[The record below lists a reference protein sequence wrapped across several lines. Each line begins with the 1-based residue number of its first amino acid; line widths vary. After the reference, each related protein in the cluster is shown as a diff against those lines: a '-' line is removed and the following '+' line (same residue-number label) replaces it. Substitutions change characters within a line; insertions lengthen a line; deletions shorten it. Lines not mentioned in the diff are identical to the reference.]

1 MAKNINICNAERPM
15 NFDQM
20 VGQKTVVENLR
31 QQAIRKEFFQCY
43 ILEGQFGSGK
53 TTMARIISRA
63 INCEHPDE
71 HGNPCGCCESCKAVS
86 SGSSD
91 IVELDAA
98 SNTGVDSIR
107 AIKESVDFLPSQLKK
122 KVYIID
128 EVQKLSGSAFD
139 ALLKVLEE
147 PPEHVVFI
155 MCTTELK
162 KIPAT
167 VRSRAACYQF
177 GQISEAEIAGRL
189 IEIAVKYGFSYEENG
204 IFLIAKNS
212 CGSMRNAIKLLEQSG
227 TTGYGVTEE
236 NVTKMLGLTSPDAL
250 FAVMETIVG
259 NDIPEM
265 VKRIRKLLDE
275 GANPASMVGDMLSVL
290 ADGIICST
298 SEKFDR
304 GTEHYRSLL
313 KALCMITDLTTL
325 GVLAKG
331 LKEVY
336 SDLQYTPDEATLICG
351 LIAMMSKP
359 ENKERYLEQKITD
372 LERRVEE
379 LLSGCAESGKLSG
392 MSCGKEVKETMD
404 VSGVSKDVPGN
415 VCEENSENK
424 NAATIPEALEG
435 EPEESR
441 LETKNNRES
450 KSSSNVGDEV
460 KDSES
465 KSEKTDENQEQKS
478 ASDDLDV
485 FDLLGLFSVEEESA
499 EEINAENVV
508 SERNERSEN
517 LNSDKEQTT
526 EEADV
531 PEKEYLEKTQ
541 EVPVSAFT
549 ENDFIETEEE
559 AWQERQREEELANMY
574 FSQMQESQGANVP
587 KEEDKSESE
596 NEEFKMDVPQ
606 FQESRPIKVED
617 NDLPDVLPPN
627 DEGKEENFL
636 PELYRQFPLMESVL
650 ELGFRKEANGWWV
663 TDQEDLYRIAAG
675 YRNAIGFPFGIRIER
690 KSCYVGKIYV
700 TAYPFTKND
709 IQQINICHILFLSF
723 HTDNP
728 PFFVCQLKNI
738 S

>member
-1 MAKNINICNAERPM
+1 MAKNINICNVERPM

-155 MCTTELK
+155 MCTTESK

-290 ADGIICST
+290 ADGIVCST

-450 KSSSNVGDEV
+450 KSSSNVGDAV

-549 ENDFIETEEE
+549 ENDFVETEEE

-574 FSQMQESQGANVP
+574 FSQMQESQGANGP

-690 KSCYVGKIYV
+690 K
-700 TAYPFTKND
+700 AAMA
-709 IQQINICHILFLSF
+709 
-723 HTDNP
+723 
-728 PFFVCQLKNI
+728 
-738 S
+738 

>member
-128 EVQKLSGSAFD
+128 EVQKLSSSAFD

-155 MCTTELK
+155 MCTTESK
-162 KIPAT
+162 KIPVT

-204 IFLIAKNS
+204 ISLIAKNS

-290 ADGIICST
+290 ADGIVCST

-450 KSSSNVGDEV
+450 KSSSNVGDAV

-526 EEADV
+526 EEADI

-574 FSQMQESQGANVP
+574 FSQMQESQGANGP

-690 KSCYVGKIYV
+690 K
-700 TAYPFTKND
+700 AAMA
-709 IQQINICHILFLSF
+709 
-723 HTDNP
+723 
-728 PFFVCQLKNI
+728 
-738 S
+738 

>member
-1 MAKNINICNAERPM
+1 MAKNINICNTERPM

-128 EVQKLSGSAFD
+128 EVQKLSSSAFD

-155 MCTTELK
+155 MCTTESK
-162 KIPAT
+162 KIPVT

-204 IFLIAKNS
+204 ISLIAKNS

-290 ADGIICST
+290 ADGIVCST

-450 KSSSNVGDEV
+450 KSSSNVGDAV

-574 FSQMQESQGANVP
+574 FSQMQESQGANGP

-690 KSCYVGKIYV
+690 K
-700 TAYPFTKND
+700 AAMA
-709 IQQINICHILFLSF
+709 
-723 HTDNP
+723 
-728 PFFVCQLKNI
+728 
-738 S
+738 

>member
-1 MAKNINICNAERPM
+1 MAKNINICNVERPM

-259 NDIPEM
+259 NDMPEM
-265 VKRIRKLLDE
+265 VKRIRTLLNE
-275 GANPASMVGDMLSVL
+275 GANPVSMVGDMLSVL
-290 ADGIICST
+290 ADGIVCST

-450 KSSSNVGDEV
+450 KSSSNVGDAV

-517 LNSDKEQTT
+517 LNSDKEQTA

-650 ELGFRKEANGWWV
+650 ELGFRKETNGWWV

-690 KSCYVGKIYV
+690 K
-700 TAYPFTKND
+700 AAMA
-709 IQQINICHILFLSF
+709 
-723 HTDNP
+723 
-728 PFFVCQLKNI
+728 
-738 S
+738 

>member
-1 MAKNINICNAERPM
+1 MAKNINICNVERPM

-155 MCTTELK
+155 MCTTESK

-259 NDIPEM
+259 NDMPEM

-290 ADGIICST
+290 ADGIVCST

-359 ENKERYLEQKITD
+359 ESKERYLEQRITN
-372 LERRVEE
+372 LEQRVEE
-379 LLSGCAESGKLSG
+379 LLSGCAESEKLSG

-441 LETKNNRES
+441 LETKNNCES
-450 KSSSNVGDEV
+450 KSSSNVGDAV

-517 LNSDKEQTT
+517 LNSDKEQTA

-531 PEKEYLEKTQ
+531 PEKEYPEKTQ

-650 ELGFRKEANGWWV
+650 ELGFRKETNGWWV

-690 KSCYVGKIYV
+690 K
-700 TAYPFTKND
+700 AAMA
-709 IQQINICHILFLSF
+709 
-723 HTDNP
+723 
-728 PFFVCQLKNI
+728 
-738 S
+738 

>member
-1 MAKNINICNAERPM
+1 MAKNINICNVERPM

-155 MCTTELK
+155 MCTTESK

-265 VKRIRKLLDE
+265 VKRIRTLLNE
-275 GANPASMVGDMLSVL
+275 GANPVSMVGDMLSVL
-290 ADGIICST
+290 ADGIVCST

-359 ENKERYLEQKITD
+359 ESKERYLEQRITN
-372 LERRVEE
+372 LEQRVEK
-379 LLSGCAESGKLSG
+379 LLSGCAESEKLSG

-441 LETKNNRES
+441 LETKNNCES
-450 KSSSNVGDEV
+450 KSSSNVGDAV

-517 LNSDKEQTT
+517 LNSDKEQTA

-559 AWQERQREEELANMY
+559 AWQERQR
-574 FSQMQESQGANVP
+574 
-587 KEEDKSESE
+587 EEDKSESE

-690 KSCYVGKIYV
+690 K
-700 TAYPFTKND
+700 AAMA
-709 IQQINICHILFLSF
+709 
-723 HTDNP
+723 
-728 PFFVCQLKNI
+728 
-738 S
+738 

>member
-20 VGQKTVVENLR
+20 VGQKTVVDNLR

-128 EVQKLSGSAFD
+128 EVQKLSSSAFD

-155 MCTTELK
+155 MCTTESK
-162 KIPAT
+162 KIPVT

-204 IFLIAKNS
+204 ISLIAKNS

-290 ADGIICST
+290 ADGIVCST

-450 KSSSNVGDEV
+450 KSSSNVGDAV

-531 PEKEYLEKTQ
+531 PEKEYLEKTP

-574 FSQMQESQGANVP
+574 FSQMQESQGANGP
-587 KEEDKSESE
+587 KEDDKSESE

-606 FQESRPIKVED
+606 FQESRSIRVED

-650 ELGFRKEANGWWV
+650 ELGFRKETNGWWV

-690 KSCYVGKIYV
+690 K
-700 TAYPFTKND
+700 AAMA
-709 IQQINICHILFLSF
+709 
-723 HTDNP
+723 
-728 PFFVCQLKNI
+728 
-738 S
+738 

>member
-128 EVQKLSGSAFD
+128 EVQKLSSSAFD

-155 MCTTELK
+155 MCTTEAK
-162 KIPAT
+162 KIPVT

-204 IFLIAKNS
+204 ISLIAKNS

-290 ADGIICST
+290 ADGIVCST

-450 KSSSNVGDEV
+450 KSSSNVGDAV

-574 FSQMQESQGANVP
+574 FSQMQESQGANGP

-690 KSCYVGKIYV
+690 K
-700 TAYPFTKND
+700 AAMA
-709 IQQINICHILFLSF
+709 
-723 HTDNP
+723 
-728 PFFVCQLKNI
+728 
-738 S
+738 

>member
-450 KSSSNVGDEV
+450 KSSSNVGDAV

-531 PEKEYLEKTQ
+531 PDKEYLEKTQ

-690 KSCYVGKIYV
+690 K
-700 TAYPFTKND
+700 AAMA
-709 IQQINICHILFLSF
+709 
-723 HTDNP
+723 
-728 PFFVCQLKNI
+728 
-738 S
+738 

>member
-1 MAKNINICNAERPM
+1 MAKNINICNVERPM

-155 MCTTELK
+155 MCTTESK

-290 ADGIICST
+290 ADGIVCST

-450 KSSSNVGDEV
+450 KSSSNVGDAV

-517 LNSDKEQTT
+517 LNSDKEQTA

-531 PEKEYLEKTQ
+531 PEKEYLEKTR

-617 NDLPDVLPPN
+617 NNLPDVLPPN

-690 KSCYVGKIYV
+690 K
-700 TAYPFTKND
+700 AAMA
-709 IQQINICHILFLSF
+709 
-723 HTDNP
+723 
-728 PFFVCQLKNI
+728 
-738 S
+738 

>member
-31 QQAIRKEFFQCY
+31 QQAIHKEFFQCY

-86 SGSSD
+86 LGSSD

-128 EVQKLSGSAFD
+128 EVQKLSSSAFD

-155 MCTTELK
+155 MCTTESK
-162 KIPAT
+162 KIPVT

-259 NDIPEM
+259 NDMPEM
-265 VKRIRKLLDE
+265 VKRIRTLLNE
-275 GANPASMVGDMLSVL
+275 GANPVSMVGDMLSVL
-290 ADGIICST
+290 ADGIVCST

-450 KSSSNVGDEV
+450 KSSSNVGDAV

-690 KSCYVGKIYV
+690 K
-700 TAYPFTKND
+700 AAMA
-709 IQQINICHILFLSF
+709 
-723 HTDNP
+723 
-728 PFFVCQLKNI
+728 
-738 S
+738 

>member
-20 VGQKTVVENLR
+20 VGQKTVVDNLR

-259 NDIPEM
+259 NDMPEM
-265 VKRIRKLLDE
+265 VKRIRTLLNE
-275 GANPASMVGDMLSVL
+275 GANPVSMVGDMLSVL
-290 ADGIICST
+290 ADGIVCST

-359 ENKERYLEQKITD
+359 ESKERYLEQRITN
-372 LERRVEE
+372 LEQRVEE
-379 LLSGCAESGKLSG
+379 LLSGCAESEKLSG

-441 LETKNNRES
+441 LETKNNCES
-450 KSSSNVGDEV
+450 KSSSNVGDAV
-460 KDSES
+460 KDSKS

-517 LNSDKEQTT
+517 LNSDKEQTA

-531 PEKEYLEKTQ
+531 PEKEYPEKTQ

-690 KSCYVGKIYV
+690 K
-700 TAYPFTKND
+700 AAMA
-709 IQQINICHILFLSF
+709 
-723 HTDNP
+723 
-728 PFFVCQLKNI
+728 
-738 S
+738 

>member
-128 EVQKLSGSAFD
+128 EVQKLSSSAFD

-155 MCTTELK
+155 MCTTESK
-162 KIPAT
+162 KIPVT

-204 IFLIAKNS
+204 ISLIAKNS

-290 ADGIICST
+290 ADGIVCST

-450 KSSSNVGDEV
+450 KSSSNVGDAV

-574 FSQMQESQGANVP
+574 FSQMQESQGANGP

-690 KSCYVGKIYV
+690 K
-700 TAYPFTKND
+700 AARA
-709 IQQINICHILFLSF
+709 
-723 HTDNP
+723 
-728 PFFVCQLKNI
+728 
-738 S
+738 

>member
-1 MAKNINICNAERPM
+1 MAKNINICNVERPM

-155 MCTTELK
+155 MCTTESK

-259 NDIPEM
+259 NDMPEM
-265 VKRIRKLLDE
+265 VKRIRTLLNE
-275 GANPASMVGDMLSVL
+275 GANPVSMVGDMLSVL
-290 ADGIICST
+290 ADGIVCST

-359 ENKERYLEQKITD
+359 ESKERYLEQRITN
-372 LERRVEE
+372 LEQRVEE
-379 LLSGCAESGKLSG
+379 LLSGCAESEKLSG

-441 LETKNNRES
+441 LETKNNCES
-450 KSSSNVGDEV
+450 KSSSNVGDAV

-517 LNSDKEQTT
+517 LNSDKEQTA

-531 PEKEYLEKTQ
+531 PEKEYPEKTQ

-690 KSCYVGKIYV
+690 K
-700 TAYPFTKND
+700 AAMA
-709 IQQINICHILFLSF
+709 
-723 HTDNP
+723 
-728 PFFVCQLKNI
+728 
-738 S
+738 

>member
-31 QQAIRKEFFQCY
+31 QQTIRKEFFQCY

-155 MCTTELK
+155 MCTTESK

-290 ADGIICST
+290 ADGIVCST

-450 KSSSNVGDEV
+450 KSSSNVGDAV

-517 LNSDKEQTT
+517 LNSDKEQTA

-690 KSCYVGKIYV
+690 K
-700 TAYPFTKND
+700 AAMA
-709 IQQINICHILFLSF
+709 
-723 HTDNP
+723 
-728 PFFVCQLKNI
+728 
-738 S
+738 

>member
-1 MAKNINICNAERPM
+1 MAKNINICNVERPM

-259 NDIPEM
+259 NDMPEM
-265 VKRIRKLLDE
+265 VKRIRTLLNE
-275 GANPASMVGDMLSVL
+275 GANPVSMVGDMLSVL
-290 ADGIICST
+290 ADGIVCST

-359 ENKERYLEQKITD
+359 ESKERYLEQRITN
-372 LERRVEE
+372 LEQRVEE
-379 LLSGCAESGKLSG
+379 LLSGCAESEKLSG

-441 LETKNNRES
+441 LETKNNCES
-450 KSSSNVGDEV
+450 KSSSNVGDAV

-517 LNSDKEQTT
+517 LNSDKEQTA

-549 ENDFIETEEE
+549 ENDFIET
-559 AWQERQREEELANMY
+559 RCRNHREQTSRKRKIRANL
-574 FSQMQESQGANVP
+574 
-587 KEEDKSESE
+587 
-596 NEEFKMDVPQ
+596 KMRSSKWM
-606 FQESRPIKVED
+606 FR
-617 NDLPDVLPPN
+617 
-627 DEGKEENFL
+627 NF
-636 PELYRQFPLMESVL
+636 
-650 ELGFRKEANGWWV
+650 
-663 TDQEDLYRIAAG
+663 
-675 YRNAIGFPFGIRIER
+675 RNPGRLR
-690 KSCYVGKIYV
+690 
-700 TAYPFTKND
+700 
-709 IQQINICHILFLSF
+709 
-723 HTDNP
+723 
-728 PFFVCQLKNI
+728 
-738 S
+738 

>member
-1 MAKNINICNAERPM
+1 MAKNINICDVERPM

-259 NDIPEM
+259 NDMPEM
-265 VKRIRKLLDE
+265 VKRIRTLLNE
-275 GANPASMVGDMLSVL
+275 GANPVSMVGDMLSVL
-290 ADGIICST
+290 ADGIVCST

-359 ENKERYLEQKITD
+359 ESKERYLEQRITN
-372 LERRVEE
+372 LEQRVEE
-379 LLSGCAESGKLSG
+379 LLSGCAESEKLSG

-441 LETKNNRES
+441 LETKNNCES
-450 KSSSNVGDEV
+450 KSSSNVGDAV

-517 LNSDKEQTT
+517 LNSDKEQTA

-690 KSCYVGKIYV
+690 K
-700 TAYPFTKND
+700 AAMA
-709 IQQINICHILFLSF
+709 
-723 HTDNP
+723 
-728 PFFVCQLKNI
+728 
-738 S
+738 

>member
-20 VGQKTVVENLR
+20 VGQKTVVDNLR

-128 EVQKLSGSAFD
+128 EVQKLSSSAFD

-155 MCTTELK
+155 MCTTESK
-162 KIPAT
+162 KIPVT

-204 IFLIAKNS
+204 ISLIAKNS

-259 NDIPEM
+259 NDMPEM
-265 VKRIRKLLDE
+265 VKRIRTLLNE
-275 GANPASMVGDMLSVL
+275 GANPVSMVGDMLSVL
-290 ADGIICST
+290 ADGIVCST

-359 ENKERYLEQKITD
+359 ESKERYLEQRITN
-372 LERRVEE
+372 LEQRVEE

-441 LETKNNRES
+441 LETKNNCES
-450 KSSSNVGDEV
+450 KSSSNVGDAV

-531 PEKEYLEKTQ
+531 PEKEYREKTQ

-574 FSQMQESQGANVP
+574 FSQMQESQGANGS
-587 KEEDKSESE
+587 KEEDKRESE

-690 KSCYVGKIYV
+690 K
-700 TAYPFTKND
+700 AAMA
-709 IQQINICHILFLSF
+709 
-723 HTDNP
+723 
-728 PFFVCQLKNI
+728 
-738 S
+738 

>member
-128 EVQKLSGSAFD
+128 EVQKLSSSAFD

-155 MCTTELK
+155 MCTTESK
-162 KIPAT
+162 KIPVT

-204 IFLIAKNS
+204 ISLIAKNS

-290 ADGIICST
+290 ADGIVCST

-450 KSSSNVGDEV
+450 KSSSNVGDAV

-531 PEKEYLEKTQ
+531 PEKEYLEKTR

-549 ENDFIETEEE
+549 ENDFIKTEEE

-574 FSQMQESQGANVP
+574 FSQMQESQGANGP

-690 KSCYVGKIYV
+690 K
-700 TAYPFTKND
+700 AAMA
-709 IQQINICHILFLSF
+709 
-723 HTDNP
+723 
-728 PFFVCQLKNI
+728 
-738 S
+738 

>member
-1 MAKNINICNAERPM
+1 MAKNINICNVERPM

-128 EVQKLSGSAFD
+128 EAQKLSSSAFD

-155 MCTTELK
+155 MCTTESK
-162 KIPAT
+162 KIPVT

-259 NDIPEM
+259 NDMPEM

-290 ADGIICST
+290 ADGIVCST

-450 KSSSNVGDEV
+450 KSSSNVGDAV

-465 KSEKTDENQEQKS
+465 KSEKTDENKEQKS

-574 FSQMQESQGANVP
+574 FSQMQESQGANGP

-690 KSCYVGKIYV
+690 K
-700 TAYPFTKND
+700 AAMA
-709 IQQINICHILFLSF
+709 
-723 HTDNP
+723 
-728 PFFVCQLKNI
+728 
-738 S
+738 

>member
-435 EPEESR
+435 EPEENR

-450 KSSSNVGDEV
+450 KSSSNVGDAV

-690 KSCYVGKIYV
+690 K
-700 TAYPFTKND
+700 AAMA
-709 IQQINICHILFLSF
+709 
-723 HTDNP
+723 
-728 PFFVCQLKNI
+728 
-738 S
+738 

>member
-20 VGQKTVVENLR
+20 VGQKTVVDNLR

-128 EVQKLSGSAFD
+128 EVQKLSSSAFD

-155 MCTTELK
+155 MCTTESK
-162 KIPAT
+162 KIPVT

-204 IFLIAKNS
+204 ISLIAKNS

-290 ADGIICST
+290 ADGIVCST

-450 KSSSNVGDEV
+450 KSSSNVGDAV

-526 EEADV
+526 EEADI

-559 AWQERQREEELANMY
+559 AWQERQREGELANMY
-574 FSQMQESQGANVP
+574 FSQMQESQGANGP

-690 KSCYVGKIYV
+690 K
-700 TAYPFTKND
+700 AAMA
-709 IQQINICHILFLSF
+709 
-723 HTDNP
+723 
-728 PFFVCQLKNI
+728 
-738 S
+738 

>member
-1 MAKNINICNAERPM
+1 MAKNINICNVERPM

-128 EVQKLSGSAFD
+128 EVQKLSSSAFD

-155 MCTTELK
+155 MCTTESK

-290 ADGIICST
+290 ADGIVCST

-450 KSSSNVGDEV
+450 KSFSNVGDAV

-517 LNSDKEQTT
+517 LNSDKEQTA

-690 KSCYVGKIYV
+690 K
-700 TAYPFTKND
+700 AAMA
-709 IQQINICHILFLSF
+709 
-723 HTDNP
+723 
-728 PFFVCQLKNI
+728 
-738 S
+738 

>member
-128 EVQKLSGSAFD
+128 EVQKLSSSAFD

-155 MCTTELK
+155 MCTTESK
-162 KIPAT
+162 KIPVT

-290 ADGIICST
+290 ADGIVCST

-404 VSGVSKDVPGN
+404 VSGVSKDVPEN

-450 KSSSNVGDEV
+450 KSSSNVGDAV

-526 EEADV
+526 EEADI

-574 FSQMQESQGANVP
+574 FSQMQESQGANGP

-690 KSCYVGKIYV
+690 K
-700 TAYPFTKND
+700 AAMA
-709 IQQINICHILFLSF
+709 
-723 HTDNP
+723 
-728 PFFVCQLKNI
+728 
-738 S
+738 

>member
-20 VGQKTVVENLR
+20 VGQKTVVDNLR

-128 EVQKLSGSAFD
+128 EVQKLSSSAFD

-155 MCTTELK
+155 MCTTESK
-162 KIPAT
+162 KIPVT

-204 IFLIAKNS
+204 ISLIAKNS

-290 ADGIICST
+290 ADGIVCST

-359 ENKERYLEQKITD
+359 ESKERYLEQRITN
-372 LERRVEE
+372 LEQRVEE
-379 LLSGCAESGKLSG
+379 LLSGCAESEKLSG

-415 VCEENSENK
+415 VCEENSENE

-450 KSSSNVGDEV
+450 KSSSNVGDAV

-574 FSQMQESQGANVP
+574 FSQMQESQGANGP

-606 FQESRPIKVED
+606 FQESRPIKVEE

-690 KSCYVGKIYV
+690 K
-700 TAYPFTKND
+700 AAMA
-709 IQQINICHILFLSF
+709 
-723 HTDNP
+723 
-728 PFFVCQLKNI
+728 
-738 S
+738 

>member
-1 MAKNINICNAERPM
+1 MAKNINICNVERPM

-290 ADGIICST
+290 ADGIVCST

-450 KSSSNVGDEV
+450 KSSSNVGDAV

-517 LNSDKEQTT
+517 LNSDKEQTA

-690 KSCYVGKIYV
+690 K
-700 TAYPFTKND
+700 AAMA
-709 IQQINICHILFLSF
+709 
-723 HTDNP
+723 
-728 PFFVCQLKNI
+728 
-738 S
+738 